1 MVHVSR
7 KQVGQLTSN
16 RSENPG
22 TVGQRLRATLAI
34 HCRTQRLLLRKQSMS
49 TCSLERLALVLL
61 QIRPAAL
68 KRRSDGVLV
77 AGMDRMDLHT

>member
-1 MVHVSR
+1 MVHGNR

-16 RSENPG
+16 TSENPG
-22 TVGQRLRATLAI
+22 TVGQRPRATLAN
-34 HCRTQRLLLRKQSMS
+34 HSMTQRFLLRKQSMS
-49 TCSLERLALVLL
+49 TCSLEKLALFLL